1 MVLHDL
7 YEPCVDLL
15 DYVFYTGEF
24 GVEWNPPSKSITGA
38 KDKRSFR
45 RCRPILRS
53 AVLIKTYG
61 DAL

>member
-24 GVEWNPPSKSITGA
+24 GVEWNPPRKSTTGA

-45 RCRPILRS
+45 LSRPILRS